1 MYRLRLRAV
10 QLELLVGALFPIGRN
25 RRQATPVDS
34 ALEAQ
39 PSFRCLAGEHG
50 LTTNRKATI
59 ALSSAIGERL
69 GLFGR
74 PTVSMPPLVLA
85 WHDVERAP
93 LATQGIDECPQ
104 AHSPSPPRPPPPPPT
119 ASPAI
124 AQPGAFLRRPITDV
138 WGSGAGGSLCFAGPM
153 EAAV

>member
-1 MYRLRLRAV
+1 GELIRAGEQPMHRLGLRAV
-10 QLELLVGALFPIGRN
+10 RLELLVGALFPIIRN
-25 RRQATPVDS
+25 RRQTTPVDS

-50 LTTNRKATI
+50 LTTDRKATI

-85 WHDVERAP
+85 WNDVERAP
-93 LATQGIDECPQ
+93 LSTQGIDECPQ
-104 AHSPSPPRPPPPPPT
+104 AHSPSPPSANRSVQE
-119 ASPAI
+119 ASPARWRLNS
-124 AQPGAFLRRPITDV
+124 LRRLNASQLTPV
-138 WGSGAGGSLCFAGPM
+138 NQRL
-153 EAAV
+153 